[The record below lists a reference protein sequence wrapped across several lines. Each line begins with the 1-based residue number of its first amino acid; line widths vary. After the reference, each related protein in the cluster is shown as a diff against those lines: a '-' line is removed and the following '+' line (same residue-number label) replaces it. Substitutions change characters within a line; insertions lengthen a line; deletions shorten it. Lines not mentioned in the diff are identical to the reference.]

1 MQDLYRK
8 EKFKEFGLS
17 NFSRDHLIEVI
28 SICNENDIIMPKYY
42 QGMYNIL
49 CRKVEEVFP
58 VLKENNISFWS
69 YNPLV
74 GYLLTGKYNEM

>member
-1 MQDLYRK
+1 
-8 EKFKEFGLS
+8 
-17 NFSRDHLIEVI
+17 
-28 SICNENDIIMPKYY
+28 MPKYY

-74 GYLLTGKYNEM
+74 GYLLKGKYNEM